1 MWKDFFYY
9 TKSERR
15 VILLLLAI
23 ALLLLGIWAITE
35 YLRPVEVPVTLSE
48 SEEIDSFLANLEEQ
62 EKIRKSHTP
71 KNEISAVLQ
80 PFDPNTADS
89 VLLRQLGLPVYIVR
103 NILKY
108 RAKGGVFRSPESF
121 SRIYGLKEEVY
132 QKLKPYITIAPL
144 VSVSHVRTD
153 TFRQLKDTIPYIP
166 KYEEGTIVDLNKADT
181 SILKRIPGIGSTLAR
196 MIVVYRQ
203 RLGGFYNHTCQCIP
217 GIGSTLARMIVVYR
231 QRLGGF
237 YDVSQ
242 LQEVPHV
249 GVELNKWFVVTPAGL
264 HKIQVNSASLDK
276 LRSHPYMDF
285 YKAKAI
291 MEYRRKRGK
300 IKGLSQLSMF
310 EEFTEKDLKRL
321 SPYLTFE

>member
-23 ALLLLGIWAITE
+23 ALLLLGIWAVME

-144 VSVSHVRTD
+144 VSVSHVRTE

-181 SILKRIPGIGSTLAR
+181 SILKR
-196 MIVVYRQ
+196 
-203 RLGGFYNHTCQCIP
+203 IP

>member
-23 ALLLLGIWAITE
+23 ALLLLGIWAIME

-121 SRIYGLKEEVY
+121 SRIYGLREEVY

-153 TFRQLKDTIPYIP
+153 TFRQLKDTIPYVP

-203 RLGGFYNHTCQCIP
+203 RLGGFY
-217 GIGSTLARMIVVYR
+217 
-231 QRLGGF
+231 
-237 YDVSQ
+237 DVAQ

>member
-23 ALLLLGIWAITE
+23 ALLLLGIWAVME

-71 KNEISAVLQ
+71 KNEISVVLQ

-203 RLGGFYNHTCQCIP
+203 RLGGFY
-217 GIGSTLARMIVVYR
+217 
-231 QRLGGF
+231 
-237 YDVSQ
+237 DVSQ

-321 SPYLTFE
+321 SPCLTFE

>member
-23 ALLLLGIWAITE
+23 ALLLLGIWAVME

-144 VSVSHVRTD
+144 VSVSHVRTE

-203 RLGGFYNHTCQCIP
+203 RLGGFY
-217 GIGSTLARMIVVYR
+217 
-231 QRLGGF
+231 
-237 YDVSQ
+237 DVAQ

>member
-15 VILLLLAI
+15 VILLLLGI
-23 ALLLLGIWAITE
+23 ALLLLGIWAVME

-71 KNEISAVLQ
+71 KNEISVVLQ

-203 RLGGFYNHTCQCIP
+203 RLGGFY
-217 GIGSTLARMIVVYR
+217 
-231 QRLGGF
+231 
-237 YDVSQ
+237 DVSQ

>member
-23 ALLLLGIWAITE
+23 ALLLLGIWAVME
-35 YLRPVEVPVTLSE
+35 YLRLVEVPVTLSE

-203 RLGGFYNHTCQCIP
+203 RLGGFY
-217 GIGSTLARMIVVYR
+217 
-231 QRLGGF
+231 
-237 YDVSQ
+237 DVSQ

-249 GVELNKWFVVTPAGL
+249 RVELNKWFVVTPAGL

>member
-23 ALLLLGIWAITE
+23 ALLLLGIWAIME

-153 TFRQLKDTIPYIP
+153 TFRELKDTIPYIP

-181 SILKRIPGIGSTLAR
+181 SILKR
-196 MIVVYRQ
+196 
-203 RLGGFYNHTCQCIP
+203 IP

>member
-1 MWKDFFYY
+1 MWKDLFYY

-23 ALLLLGIWAITE
+23 ALLLLGIWAIME

-203 RLGGFYNHTCQCIP
+203 RLGGFY
-217 GIGSTLARMIVVYR
+217 
-231 QRLGGF
+231 
-237 YDVSQ
+237 DVSQ

>member
-23 ALLLLGIWAITE
+23 ALLLLGIWAVME
-35 YLRPVEVPVTLSE
+35 YLCPVEVPVTLSE

-166 KYEEGTIVDLNKADT
+166 KYEEETIVDLNKADT

-203 RLGGFYNHTCQCIP
+203 RLGGFY
-217 GIGSTLARMIVVYR
+217 
-231 QRLGGF
+231 
-237 YDVSQ
+237 DVSQ

-249 GVELNKWFVVTPAGL
+249 RVELNKWFVVTPAGL

>member
-23 ALLLLGIWAITE
+23 ALLLLGIWAIME

-166 KYEEGTIVDLNKADT
+166 KYEEGTIVDLNKVDT
-181 SILKRIPGIGSTLAR
+181 SILKR
-196 MIVVYRQ
+196 
-203 RLGGFYNHTCQCIP
+203 IP

>member
-23 ALLLLGIWAITE
+23 ALLLLGIWAIME

-71 KNEISAVLQ
+71 KNEISVVLQ

-166 KYEEGTIVDLNKADT
+166 KYEEGTIVDLNKVDT
-181 SILKRIPGIGSTLAR
+181 SILKR
-196 MIVVYRQ
+196 
-203 RLGGFYNHTCQCIP
+203 IP

>member
-23 ALLLLGIWAITE
+23 ALLLLGIWAIME

-132 QKLKPYITIAPL
+132 QKLKPYITVAPL

-166 KYEEGTIVDLNKADT
+166 KYEEGTIDDLNKADT
-181 SILKRIPGIGSTLAR
+181 SILKR
-196 MIVVYRQ
+196 
-203 RLGGFYNHTCQCIP
+203 IP

>member
-23 ALLLLGIWAITE
+23 ALLLLGIWTVME

-203 RLGGFYNHTCQCIP
+203 RLGGFY
-217 GIGSTLARMIVVYR
+217 
-231 QRLGGF
+231 
-237 YDVSQ
+237 DVSQ

-249 GVELNKWFVVTPAGL
+249 RVELNKWFVVTPAGL

>member
-23 ALLLLGIWAITE
+23 ALLLLGIWAVME

-153 TFRQLKDTIPYIP
+153 TFRQLKDTIPYVP
-166 KYEEGTIVDLNKADT
+166 KYKEGTIVDLNKVDT
-181 SILKRIPGIGSTLAR
+181 SILKR
-196 MIVVYRQ
+196 
-203 RLGGFYNHTCQCIP
+203 IP

>member
-1 MWKDFFYY
+1 MWKDFCYY

-23 ALLLLGIWAITE
+23 ALLLLGIWAVME

-71 KNEISAVLQ
+71 KNEISVVLQ

-203 RLGGFYNHTCQCIP
+203 RLGGFY
-217 GIGSTLARMIVVYR
+217 
-231 QRLGGF
+231 
-237 YDVSQ
+237 DVSQ

-249 GVELNKWFVVTPAGL
+249 RVELNKWFVVTPAGL

>member
-23 ALLLLGIWAITE
+23 ALLLLGIWAVME

-153 TFRQLKDTIPYIP
+153 TFRQLKDTIPYVS

-203 RLGGFYNHTCQCIP
+203 RLGGFY
-217 GIGSTLARMIVVYR
+217 
-231 QRLGGF
+231 
-237 YDVSQ
+237 DVAQ

>member
-9 TKSERR
+9 TKLERR

-23 ALLLLGIWAITE
+23 ALLLLGIWAVME

-71 KNEISAVLQ
+71 KNEISVVLQ

-203 RLGGFYNHTCQCIP
+203 RLGGFY
-217 GIGSTLARMIVVYR
+217 
-231 QRLGGF
+231 
-237 YDVSQ
+237 DVSQ

>member
-23 ALLLLGIWAITE
+23 ALLLLGIWAIME

-144 VSVSHVRTD
+144 GSVSHVRTD
-153 TFRQLKDTIPYIP
+153 TFRQLKDTIPYVP

-203 RLGGFYNHTCQCIP
+203 RLGGFY
-217 GIGSTLARMIVVYR
+217 
-231 QRLGGF
+231 
-237 YDVSQ
+237 DVAQ

>member
-35 YLRPVEVPVTLSE
+35 YLRPVEVPFTLSE

-203 RLGGFYNHTCQCIP
+203 RLGGFY
-217 GIGSTLARMIVVYR
+217 
-231 QRLGGF
+231 
-237 YDVSQ
+237 DVSQ

>member
-23 ALLLLGIWAITE
+23 DLLLLGIWAVME

-71 KNEISAVLQ
+71 KNEISVVLQ

-203 RLGGFYNHTCQCIP
+203 RLGGFY
-217 GIGSTLARMIVVYR
+217 
-231 QRLGGF
+231 
-237 YDVSQ
+237 DVSQ

>member
-23 ALLLLGIWAITE
+23 ALLLLGIWAIME

-48 SEEIDSFLANLEEQ
+48 SEEIDSFLANLEEH

-203 RLGGFYNHTCQCIP
+203 RLGGFY
-217 GIGSTLARMIVVYR
+217 
-231 QRLGGF
+231 
-237 YDVSQ
+237 DVSQ

>member
-23 ALLLLGIWAITE
+23 ALLLLGIWAVME

-203 RLGGFYNHTCQCIP
+203 RLGGFY
-217 GIGSTLARMIVVYR
+217 
-231 QRLGGF
+231 
-237 YDVSQ
+237 DVSQ

-249 GVELNKWFVVTPAGL
+249 GVELNKWFVVTSAGL

>member
-48 SEEIDSFLANLEEQ
+48 SEEIDSFLANLEKQ

-203 RLGGFYNHTCQCIP
+203 RLGGFY
-217 GIGSTLARMIVVYR
+217 
-231 QRLGGF
+231 
-237 YDVSQ
+237 DVSQ

>member
-23 ALLLLGIWAITE
+23 ALLLLGIWAVME

-62 EKIRKSHTP
+62 EKIHKSHTP
-71 KNEISAVLQ
+71 KNEISVVLQ

-203 RLGGFYNHTCQCIP
+203 RLGGFY
-217 GIGSTLARMIVVYR
+217 
-231 QRLGGF
+231 
-237 YDVSQ
+237 DVSQ

>member
-23 ALLLLGIWAITE
+23 ALLLLGIWAIME

-80 PFDPNTADS
+80 PFDPNTVDS

-153 TFRQLKDTIPYIP
+153 TFRQLKDTIPYVP

-181 SILKRIPGIGSTLAR
+181 SILKR
-196 MIVVYRQ
+196 
-203 RLGGFYNHTCQCIP
+203 IP

>member
-23 ALLLLGIWAITE
+23 ALLLLGIWAVME

-203 RLGGFYNHTCQCIP
+203 RLGGFY
-217 GIGSTLARMIVVYR
+217 
-231 QRLGGF
+231 
-237 YDVSQ
+237 DVSQ

-249 GVELNKWFVVTPAGL
+249 RVELNKWFVVTPAGL

-321 SPYLTFE
+321 SPI

>member
-23 ALLLLGIWAITE
+23 ALLLLGIWAVME

-153 TFRQLKDTIPYIP
+153 TFRQLKDTIPYVS

-181 SILKRIPGIGSTLAR
+181 SILKR
-196 MIVVYRQ
+196 
-203 RLGGFYNHTCQCIP
+203 IP

>member
-23 ALLLLGIWAITE
+23 VLLLLGIWAIME

-203 RLGGFYNHTCQCIP
+203 RLGGFY
-217 GIGSTLARMIVVYR
+217 
-231 QRLGGF
+231 
-237 YDVSQ
+237 DVSQ

-276 LRSHPYMDF
+276 LRLHPYMDF

>member
-15 VILLLLAI
+15 VILLLFAI
-23 ALLLLGIWAITE
+23 ALLLLGIWAVME

-62 EKIRKSHTP
+62 KKIRKSHTP

-203 RLGGFYNHTCQCIP
+203 RLGGFY
-217 GIGSTLARMIVVYR
+217 
-231 QRLGGF
+231 
-237 YDVSQ
+237 DVSQ

>member
-15 VILLLLAI
+15 VIHLLLAI
-23 ALLLLGIWAITE
+23 ALLLLGIWAVME

-132 QKLKPYITIAPL
+132 QKLKHYITIAPL

-203 RLGGFYNHTCQCIP
+203 RLGGFY
-217 GIGSTLARMIVVYR
+217 
-231 QRLGGF
+231 
-237 YDVSQ
+237 DVSQ

-249 GVELNKWFVVTPAGL
+249 RVELNKWFVVTPAGL

>member
-23 ALLLLGIWAITE
+23 ALLLLGIWAVME

-153 TFRQLKDTIPYIP
+153 TFRQLKDTIPYVP

-203 RLGGFYNHTCQCIP
+203 RLGGFYD
-217 GIGSTLARMIVVYR
+217 VV
-231 QRLGGF
+231 
-237 YDVSQ
+237 Q

>member
-23 ALLLLGIWAITE
+23 ALLLLGIWAIME

-203 RLGGFYNHTCQCIP
+203 RLGGFY
-217 GIGSTLARMIVVYR
+217 
-231 QRLGGF
+231 
-237 YDVSQ
+237 DVSQ

-249 GVELNKWFVVTPAGL
+249 GAELNKWFVVTPAGL

>member
-23 ALLLLGIWAITE
+23 ALLLLGIWAVME

-71 KNEISAVLQ
+71 KNEISVVLQ

-203 RLGGFYNHTCQCIP
+203 RLGGFY
-217 GIGSTLARMIVVYR
+217 
-231 QRLGGF
+231 
-237 YDVSQ
+237 DVSQ

-276 LRSHPYMDF
+276 LRSHPYICLLYTSPSPRD
-285 YKAKAI
+285 
-291 MEYRRKRGK
+291 
-300 IKGLSQLSMF
+300 
-310 EEFTEKDLKRL
+310 TER
-321 SPYLTFE
+321 SRMPSSA

>member
-23 ALLLLGIWAITE
+23 ALLLLGIWAIME

-89 VLLRQLGLPVYIVR
+89 ILLRQLGLPVYIVR

-203 RLGGFYNHTCQCIP
+203 RLGGFY
-217 GIGSTLARMIVVYR
+217 
-231 QRLGGF
+231 
-237 YDVSQ
+237 DVSQ

>member
-23 ALLLLGIWAITE
+23 ALLLLGIWAIME

-89 VLLRQLGLPVYIVR
+89 VLLRQFGLPVYIVR

-203 RLGGFYNHTCQCIP
+203 RLGGFY
-217 GIGSTLARMIVVYR
+217 
-231 QRLGGF
+231 
-237 YDVSQ
+237 DVAQ

>member
-23 ALLLLGIWAITE
+23 ALLLLGIWAVME

-144 VSVSHVRTD
+144 ISVSHVRTD

-181 SILKRIPGIGSTLAR
+181 SILKR
-196 MIVVYRQ
+196 
-203 RLGGFYNHTCQCIP
+203 IP

>member
-23 ALLLLGIWAITE
+23 ALLLLGIWAVME

-166 KYEEGTIVDLNKADT
+166 KYEEGTIVDLNKAGT
-181 SILKRIPGIGSTLAR
+181 SILKR
-196 MIVVYRQ
+196 
-203 RLGGFYNHTCQCIP
+203 IP

-249 GVELNKWFVVTPAGL
+249 RVELNKWFVVTPAGL